1 MEKRQRKRRETFH
14 HGDVGGAAR
23 QVALKLLDD
32 TPHEKLSVRAIAEQV
47 GVAHRAINA
56 HFGDREGL
64 INALATTGYDMLA
77 DQLSSAT
84 DSAEFIRIF
93 ISFVRQRSNLYLL
106 MMSRPHATMKD
117 FPELQTAVHRVIT
130 KAMTFYADPSR
141 DPMEN
146 RQAVMKV
153 QIILH
158 GALTLRHAGILDV
171 ADDDTFTRDVVR
183 MIDG

>member
-1 MEKRQRKRRETFH
+1 MEQHQKKRRETFR
-14 HGDVGGAAR
+14 HGDIGGAAR
-23 QVALKLLDD
+23 RVALEMLDNV
-32 TPHEKLSVRAIAEQV
+32 PYEKLSVRAIAEQV

-64 INALATTGYDMLA
+64 LNALATTGYDMLA
-77 DQLSSAT
+77 DQLSPAT
-84 DSAEFIRIF
+84 ISSDFIETFIRF
-93 ISFVRQRSNLYLL
+93 ARQRSNLYLL

-130 KAMTFYADPSR
+130 KAMTFYADP
-141 DPMEN
+141 DQQPQEN

-171 ADDDTFTRDVVR
+171 TDEDDFVRDVIR